1 MRLVSIRRHFHYFST
16 VAIVSCCYVMLLKT
30 SSKNDAKDISNQPE
44 HQQLGDVKNGVLIE
58 FQDEI
63 QVLPHAAHAAKVEIQ
78 QPVTDAVPKKIDR
91 IEHLPA
97 MGAPS
102 TNPNKTLNWLDLWSN
117 DTYCNQF
124 TVHLLEENSVQPRAL
139 VSFPGSGNTWLRM
152 LLMGVTGLYVDT
164 IYPGDELFIS
174 KGKAIFRSSAFLKK
188 TKNQWKPLKIT
199 IPNFSFLNPWW
210 NETAGGTY
218 ELNKDCNCSLLQ
230 KTHDVSLFSVIYN
243 MAMAN
248 KSTEKRIHQEIDQF
262 RGDGILVIR
271 NPFKAILSYRNF
283 AFGGNMAGLAPVE
296 AFSQGLEP
304 VRIGDRKISTWDQF
318 ISRSVA
324 SWEML
329 ATVWIRGLKRG
340 GVVYYEKLRR
350 DTGPQLL
357 RMAEMLGISNV
368 NKDRLDCVLRHNQD
382 NTFKRSESG
391 PKNYPKNPFTE
402 SQHLLILKSIQSVQM
417 ALKERGLDPLPVEMY
432 DFYTPMYQY
441 GHWKGYAL
449 A

>member
-1 MRLVSIRRHFHYFST
+1 MRLGLLRRNFHYFST
-16 VAIVSCCYVMLLKT
+16 VAIISCCYVLLLRT
-30 SSKNDAKDISNQPE
+30 STKSGDDDIHPGPHLSFS
-44 HQQLGDVKNGVLIE
+44 DVKTNDLIIVE
-58 FQDEI
+58 RPGDI
-63 QVLPHAAHAAKVEIQ
+63 QVLPQSAP
-78 QPVTDAVPKKIDR
+78 PVTEEYVDKSELIFTPTIKKIEKLPR
-91 IEHLPA
+91 IGP
-97 MGAPS
+97 PS
-102 TNPNKTLNWLDLWSN
+102 MEPNKTLNWLDLWSN
-117 DTYCNQF
+117 DTICNQF
-124 TVHLLEENSVQPRAL
+124 TVHLLEENLLPRAL

-164 IYPGDELFIS
+164 IYPGDEFFIS
-174 KGKAIFRSSAFLKK
+174 K
-188 TKNQWKPLKIT
+188 
-199 IPNFSFLNPWW
+199 
-210 NETAGGTY
+210 AGSKY
-218 ELNKDCNCSLLQ
+218 ELKKDCNCSLLQ
-230 KTHDVSLFSVIYN
+230 KTHDLSLFSVVYN

-248 KSTEKRIHQEIDQF
+248 KSSEKRLNQEVEHF

-296 AFSQGLEP
+296 AFKQGIEP
-304 VRIGDRKISTWDQF
+304 VKIGNRKISTWDQF

-357 RMAEMLGISNV
+357 RMAEMLGIPDV
-368 NKDRLDCVLRHNQD
+368 NKDRLECVLRHNQD
-382 NTFKRSESG
+382 NSFKRSESG

-402 SQHLLILKSIQSVQM
+402 SQHLLILKSIQSVQL
-417 ALKERGLDPLPVEMY
+417 ALKERGLDPLPVELY

-441 GHWKGYAL
+441 GHWNISSL
-449 A
+449 

>member
-1 MRLVSIRRHFHYFST
+1 MRFVSIRRHFHYFSM
-16 VAIVSCCYVMLLKT
+16 VAIISCCYIMLLRT
-30 SSKNDAKDISNQPE
+30 SSKNDAEDIRDQPE
-44 HQQLGDVKNGVLIE
+44 QQLVDVKNDAIIE
-58 FQDEI
+58 LKNEI
-63 QVLPHAAHAAKVEIQ
+63 RVLPYLTPAVKVEIQ
-78 QPVTDAVPKKIDR
+78 QPVADVSSKKIDR
-91 IEHLPA
+91 IENLPA

-102 TNPNKTLNWLDLWSN
+102 THPNRTLNWLDLWSN
-117 DTYCNQF
+117 DTFCNQL

-174 KGKAIFRSSAFLKK
+174 K
-188 TKNQWKPLKIT
+188 
-199 IPNFSFLNPWW
+199 
-210 NETAGGTY
+210 AGGTY

-230 KTHDVSLFSVIYN
+230 KTHDLSLFSVIYN

-248 KSTEKRIHQEIDQF
+248 KSTEKRIHQEVEQF

-441 GHWKGYAL
+441 GHSIGYYAL
-449 A
+449 

>member
-164 IYPGDELFIS
+164 IYPGDELFVS
-174 KGKAIFRSSAFLKK
+174 K
-188 TKNQWKPLKIT
+188 
-199 IPNFSFLNPWW
+199 
-210 NETAGGTY
+210 AGSTY

>member
-1 MRLVSIRRHFHYFST
+1 MRLVSIRRHLHYFST
-16 VAIVSCCYVMLLKT
+16 FAIVSCCYVMLHKT
-30 SSKNDAKDISNQPE
+30 SSKNDADRSQPE
-44 HQQLGDVKNGVLIE
+44 QQLVDVKHEVP
-58 FQDEI
+58 FQSEV
-63 QVLPHAAHAAKVEIQ
+63 QVLPYPRPATNLEVQ
-78 QPVTDAVPKKIDR
+78 QPVTDIVIEKIDR
-91 IEHLPA
+91 IVNLPE

-102 TNPNKTLNWLDLWSN
+102 TDPNRTLNWLDLWSN
-117 DTYCNQF
+117 DTFCNQF
-124 TVHLLEENSVQPRAL
+124 SVHLLEENSVQPRAL

-174 KGKAIFRSSAFLKK
+174 K
-188 TKNQWKPLKIT
+188 
-199 IPNFSFLNPWW
+199 
-210 NETAGGTY
+210 AGSTY

-230 KTHDVSLFSVIYN
+230 KTHDLSLFSVIYN
-243 MAMAN
+243 MAIAN
-248 KSTEKRIHQEIDQF
+248 KSTEQRIHQEVDQF

-304 VRIGDRKISTWDQF
+304 VRIGNRKISTWDQF
-318 ISRSVA
+318 VSRCVA

-357 RMAEMLGISNV
+357 RMAEMLGIPNV

-402 SQHLLILKSIQSVQM
+402 SQHLLILKSIESVQL

-441 GHWKGYAL
+441 GHSIGSSL
-449 A
+449 